1 MKQPYKVQNRTSESR
16 RVKFVKNGGTV
27 SFPKTPTASFVEN
40 SREAGFCLTAI
51 TPLPSREN
59 PTNTITLTSHP
70 MGTDGRVSLFIND
83 TLIESKRFL
92 NKSRITDRQA
102 WFNSEFGAY
111 ATYSGKEFA
120 TFTTALVSPD
130 TYRFVFE
137 DDDLDY
143 VFAGTTNAS
152 GDVNPTLI
160 VEQYRLAFNIMNNKI
175 EIYDGSFGICL
186 GQSEISCDGAYGTVG
201 IQGNLDYSVGW
212 TIYLNGQDYGRAT
225 DETPLEY
232 RSDWEFDF
240 KIQVYSSEGNIL
252 RITNTSD
259 GDLRIKL
266 KPDVV
271 LPNMSMTFID
281 RDMGYPERPSENV
294 TVMDDGSINVCLRSS
309 GIIGGGA

>member
-175 EIYDGSFGICL
+175 EIPCT
-186 GQSEISCDGAYGTVG
+186 GAIDFAGVLTLNDEVAGTVSNTG
-201 IQGNLDYSVGW
+201 GSTAFNNTVEMVTALTSKGFTVV
-212 TIYLNGQDYGRAT
+212 
-225 DETPLEY
+225 ELEEW
-232 RSDWEFDF
+232 R
-240 KIQVYSSEGNIL
+240 NI
-252 RITNTSD
+252 
-259 GDLRIKL
+259 
-266 KPDVV
+266 
-271 LPNMSMTFID
+271 
-281 RDMGYPERPSENV
+281 
-294 TVMDDGSINVCLRSS
+294 
-309 GIIGGGA
+309 

>member
-175 EIYDGSFGICL
+175 EI
-186 GQSEISCDGAYGTVG
+186 SCDGAIAHVS
-201 IQGNLDYSVGW
+201 I
-212 TIYLNGQDYGRAT
+212 I
-225 DETPLEY
+225 
-232 RSDWEFDF
+232 
-240 KIQVYSSEGNIL
+240 NI
-252 RITNTSD
+252 
-259 GDLRIKL
+259 G
-266 KPDVV
+266 
-271 LPNMSMTFID
+271 
-281 RDMGYPERPSENV
+281 GE
-294 TVMDDGSINVCLRSS
+294 VMDGPNPFTLEVNDLPPVECADFNDLANALDDENFRVYVLEDWDPLF
-309 GIIGGGA
+309 APPV